1 MRTFIAKAFPLLAGI
16 LAATLFSTAAAV
28 AQSAPPAG
36 DKTGDKLAAATFAGG
51 CFWCM
56 EPPYD
61 GIDGVVSTTSGF
73 MGGSTPNPTYQ
84 QVTAGGTGHIEVVH
98 VVYDPTK
105 VTYER
110 LLDVYWRNVDPYD
123 AGGQFC
129 DRGESYTTAIFAH
142 TSEQKRLA
150 EASKAKLA
158 AAGPLKQPIATV
170 VRDAGPFTPAE
181 DYHQDYYVKNPLRYK
196 FYRYSCGRDQ
206 RLEMIWGKPTN

>member
-28 AQSAPPAG
+28 AQSSQPAG

-61 GIDGVVSTTSGF
+61 VIDGVVSTTSGF

-142 TSEQKRLA
+142 TSEQKQLA

-158 AAGPLKQPIATV
+158 VAGPLKQAIVTV

-206 RLEMIWGKPTN
+206 RLEEIWGKPTN